1 VRGGQRGQR
10 ASGLS
15 ALPLPPTCVA
25 GNGVFPTFPEMLEH
39 MKQVGGVF
47 SYEIIGGR
55 RIAIVADPELYEE
68 VFSPDEM
75 GATPGVGD
83 AVKVEMD
90 KLAHAWFGIPFPIV
104 THTKPSL
111 AAVRAAIGPQKVG
124 ALVNKVGDG
133 VKQLFDSMPAHG
145 TVDLVKVAHGTFWP
159 VNAAMFGEA
168 TISESRCPGAD
179 SWFHAF
185 DEYIPQVTGGMPA
198 TMFDEMQEAAAKVV
212 DMFQRSI
219 EAGNH
224 LDAQQCPVLHDR
236 FLPIPHDKL
245 AAYSSKEKAQF
256 MLSLF
261 WAPQA
266 NTLPMTWWTLAHILA
281 DSRVKSLVEREAR
294 GSAFAS
300 APRNG
305 VWPYDE
311 HALPYI
317 NACMK
322 EVLRMY
328 IANLTQRSVARDIP
342 LEESGSRYP
351 RRTCSPSRLTPGTT
365 TRTCTRIR
373 MC

>member
-1 VRGGQRGQR
+1 
-10 ASGLS
+10 
-15 ALPLPPTCVA
+15 
-25 GNGVFPTFPEMLEH
+25 
-39 MKQVGGVF
+39 
-47 SYEIIGGR
+47 
-55 RIAIVADPELYEE
+55 
-68 VFSPDEM
+68 
-75 GATPGVGD
+75 
-83 AVKVEMD
+83 
-90 KLAHAWFGIPFPIV
+90 
-104 THTKPSL
+104 
-111 AAVRAAIGPQKVG
+111 
-124 ALVNKVGDG
+124 
-133 VKQLFDSMPAHG
+133 
-145 TVDLVKVAHGTFWP
+145 VAHGTFWP

-328 IANLTQRSVARDIP
+328 IANLTHRSVARDIP
-342 LEESGSRYP
+342 VKTGGKWIKIPKKDMLSVASYTRHYDPDVYKEPHVFRPERWLGEEQHSLKDWWPFALGKYSCSGKFLAQGEIPLLVAIFFRDFDANIGDQKM
-351 RRTCSPSRLTPGTT
+351 PSADWDKVVASVRPEGWPYNVGLNVTYTK
-365 TRTCTRIR
+365 RHANKF
-373 MC
+373 